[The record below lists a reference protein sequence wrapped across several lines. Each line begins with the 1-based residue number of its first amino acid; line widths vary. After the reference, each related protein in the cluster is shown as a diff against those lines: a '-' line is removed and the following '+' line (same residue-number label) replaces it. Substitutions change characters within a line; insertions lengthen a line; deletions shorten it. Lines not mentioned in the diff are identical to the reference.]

1 MFVPSKAFR
10 IFLGDSCL
18 ILLKN
23 RNFVLRKIIL
33 AFNESVIKYQLF
45 LHKIN
50 IQITQVFLVFQNFW
64 RSVSFRNS
72 QLATDYSV
80 LTDSVFF
87 ALCAYFDGSMV
98 FFDEFLPYKSCNTVD
113 KMQKQNMNWFGT
125 VLIVVIF
132 FLLLMDLTK
141 VC

>member
-23 RNFVLRKIIL
+23 RNFCAHENNSYFYQRL
-33 AFNESVIKYQLF
+33 IKCQLF

-50 IQITQVFLVFQNFW
+50 IQISQVFLVFQNFW

-98 FFDEFLPYKSCNTVD
+98 FFDEFLP
-113 KMQKQNMNWFGT
+113 
-125 VLIVVIF
+125 
-132 FLLLMDLTK
+132 
-141 VC
+141 